1 MSPTQTTSQI
11 AGQASAVGT
20 DKVHFGHIVVGI
32 DFSAHAARAL
42 TIAISLAEMFGANLT
57 MVHAVSPTGFD
68 VNGRQA
74 SNEVVAAGKDAD
86 EDELKQLVERTPG
99 LKALK
104 PQTVVEYGEPA
115 HLINRIA
122 REENA
127 NLIALGSHG
136 ASGLERLALG
146 SVAEATLRRASCP
159 VLVIGPESQVEQHLF
174 RTILFATDLKTTG
187 ATGARYAASLAE
199 QFHGELTVLHV
210 QNEKFL
216 SSGLLYN
223 FLQDRV
229 RRRLKQLLPENIDQ
243 LCKNKVRYE
252 LGDPSAVITDV
263 VQAESTSLLIV
274 GARNH
279 TLSDHAPWSAL
290 SHIIHDA
297 KCPVLGIRDSS
308 I

>member
-1 MSPTQTTSQI
+1 MSPAQPKDEVI
-11 AGQASAVGT
+11 DQASALGT
-20 DKVHFGHIVVGI
+20 DRVHFSHILVGI
-32 DFSAHAARAL
+32 DFSDHAVRAL
-42 TIAISLAEMFGANLT
+42 TTATSLAEMFGANLT
-57 MVHAVSPTGFD
+57 MVHAVSPTDFD

-74 SNEVVAAGKDAD
+74 SNEVVAAGRDTD
-86 EDELKQLVERTPG
+86 EDELKQLVESMPG
-99 LKALK
+99 LKELK
-104 PQTVVEYGEPA
+104 PQIVVEYGDPA
-115 HLINRIA
+115 HLLNRVS
-122 REENA
+122 RDENID
-127 NLIALGSHG
+127 LIVLGSHG

-146 SVAEATLRRASCP
+146 SVAEATLRRATCP
-159 VLVIGPESQVEQHLF
+159 VLVIGPETQVEQHLF

-210 QNEKFL
+210 QNRKFL
-216 SSGLLYN
+216 SSGLLYKL
-223 FLQDRV
+223 FQDRV
-229 RRRLKQLLPENIDQ
+229 RRRLKQLLPENVDQ

-252 LGDPSAVITDV
+252 LGNPSVVITDV
-263 VQAESTSLLIV
+263 AQAESTSLLIV

-297 KCPVLGIRDSS
+297 KCPVLGIRDGS